1 MRLRPIGSIWNKD
14 AWQWD
19 VGMSPHFGWM
29 GCAVALIAT
38 VAFAAPA
45 LTARE
50 KRGAALLE
58 RMCAPCHAVGRT
70 GSSPHRQAPPF
81 RTLSNRLSIES
92 LEDTLAEGII
102 SGHPDMPAFK
112 FGAAD
117 VGAVIAYLRVIQ
129 EP

>member
-1 MRLRPIGSIWNKD
+1 MR
-14 AWQWD
+14 WQ
-19 VGMSPHFGWM
+19 FGWA
-29 GCAVALIAT
+29 GCTLVLVAT

-70 GSSPHRQAPPF
+70 GTSPHRQAPPF
-81 RTLSNRLSIES
+81 RTLSRRYAIES
-92 LEDTLAEGII
+92 LEETLAEGII
-102 SGHPDMPAFK
+102 SGHPDMPEFK
-112 FGAAD
+112 FGASD
-117 VGAVIAYLRVIQ
+117 VGAVIAYLRAIQ